1 MSNPKGAG
9 TTQPIT
15 LLVVDDH
22 AILRDSL
29 CKLLALEPDL
39 AVVGQAAN
47 GPQAIAQAAKLQPAI
62 ILLDLHMAGMNGL
75 EAAGHILAQPANR
88 SRVVLL
94 TADDSPDYRAQA
106 QALGIAAYCPKQI
119 ETEALLSV
127 IRTVAGLQPMATQS
141 SNPSNLSQREM
152 QVLQAVAVGLSNK
165 AIALQLGI
173 SHQTVRN
180 HMTSIMDKLHL
191 QGRTQVALHA
201 VRQGWVK
208 NQVKQDGEESQP

>member
-29 CKLLALEPDL
+29 CRLLALEPDL

-75 EAAGHILAQPANR
+75 EAAGHILGQPANR

-106 QALGIAAYCPKQI
+106 QALGVAAYCPKLI
-119 ETEALLSV
+119 EAERLLGV
-127 IRTVAGLQPMATQS
+127 IRALAGPQPLAAR
-141 SNPSNLSQREM
+141 PSNLSQREM

-191 QGRTQVALHA
+191 EGRTQVALHA

-208 NQVKQDGEESQP
+208 NQVKPSGEDSQP